1 MLRSLYIQNYALI
14 EKLDISFSSGFSVIT
29 GETGAGK
36 SIILGAIGLLLGQR
50 ADVKAIRVGASKC
63 IIEARFDISAYGMQ
77 PFFEENELE
86 YEEECILRREV
97 SASGKSRAFINDT
110 PASLAQMKE
119 LGEQLIDVHS
129 QHQNLLLNKE
139 GFQLNVLD
147 ILSHNEE
154 ALSAYQHIFG
164 AWKQA
169 QQDLEALVA
178 RANQDKS
185 DEDYIRF
192 QLEQL
197 EEAHLSAGEQEELEQ
212 EADTLSHAEEI
223 KAGLYRVGQTLYS
236 DEGGLLSGLKECLNT
251 MLGLQRVYPVAGE
264 LAERME
270 STYIELKD
278 ISQEVSGKE
287 DEIEFNPERLD
298 EVNERLNLIYTLQQ
312 KHRVSTVGELLAL
325 TDEYAAKLSAITSS
339 DEHIEE
345 LKARCDALY
354 NKVKKQAAVL
364 TKARTAAAREVEKQ
378 MAARLVPL
386 GMPNVRFQVEI
397 GARKE
402 PGIHGADTVNFL
414 FSANKN
420 GALQSVSSVAS
431 GGEIARVML
440 SIKAMIAGAVKLPT
454 IVFDEIDTGVSGEI
468 ADRMADIMQEMGEQD
483 RQVISITHLPQIAA
497 RGCAHYKVYKQDNET
512 ETNSHIR
519 RLTDDE
525 RVEEI
530 AHMLSGAKLTEAA
543 LNNARAL
550 LEVSNSKYPYMVD
563 NSEMIFGVRA
573 VIEAIQAGKEI
584 DKILVKKD
592 IQSDLSKELFAV
604 LKGTLIPVQ
613 RVPVER
619 INRVTRKNHQGVI
632 AFISSVTYQKT
643 EDLVPF
649 LFEQGKNPLFV
660 MLDGIT
666 DVRNFGAIART
677 CECAAVD
684 AVIIPARNSVSV
696 NADAMKTSAG
706 ALHTLPVCREHSL
719 KETLQFLKNSGFH
732 IVAATEKGDYDYTK
746 ADYTGPMC
754 IIMGAEDKGVSYD
767 NLALCDEWVKIPM
780 LGTIESLNV
789 SVAAG
794 ILIYEAVKQRTN

>member
-1 MLRSLYIQNYALI
+1 MAFLHCQLLIVNYQLSIKMLRSLYIQNYALI
-14 EKLDISFSSGFSVIT
+14 EKLDINFGSGFSVIT

-110 PASLAQMKE
+110 PASLSQMKE

-154 ALSAYQHIFG
+154 ALSVYQNIFG
-164 AWKQA
+164 EWKKA
-169 QQDLEALVA
+169 QQDLEALIA

-197 EEAHLSAGEQEELEQ
+197 EEARLSDGEQEELEQ

-236 DEGGLLSGLKECLNT
+236 DEGGLLSELKECLNT
-251 MLGLQRVYPVAGE
+251 MLGLQRVYPAAGE

-287 DEIEFNPERLD
+287 DEIEFNPERLE
-298 EVNERLNLIYTLQQ
+298 EVNERLNMIYTLQQ

-325 TDEYAAKLSAITSS
+325 TDEYAAQLSAITSS

-345 LKARCDALY
+345 LKTRCDALY

-378 MAARLVPL
+378 MAARLIPL

-397 GARKE
+397 DGRKE

-420 GALQSVSSVAS
+420 GALQSISSVAS

-440 SIKAMIAGAVKLPT
+440 SVKAMIASAVKLPT

-497 RGCAHYKVYKQDNET
+497 RGRAHYKVYKQDNET

-519 RLTDDE
+519 CLTDDE

-530 AHMLSGAKLTEAA
+530 AHMLSGATLTEAA
-543 LNNARAL
+543 LNNAKAL
-550 LEVSNSKYPYMVD
+550 LK
-563 NSEMIFGVRA
+563 
-573 VIEAIQAGKEI
+573 
-584 DKILVKKD
+584 
-592 IQSDLSKELFAV
+592 
-604 LKGTLIPVQ
+604 
-613 RVPVER
+613 
-619 INRVTRKNHQGVI
+619 
-632 AFISSVTYQKT
+632 SS
-643 EDLVPF
+643 
-649 LFEQGKNPLFV
+649 
-660 MLDGIT
+660 
-666 DVRNFGAIART
+666 
-677 CECAAVD
+677 
-684 AVIIPARNSVSV
+684 
-696 NADAMKTSAG
+696 
-706 ALHTLPVCREHSL
+706 
-719 KETLQFLKNSGFH
+719 
-732 IVAATEKGDYDYTK
+732 
-746 ADYTGPMC
+746 
-754 IIMGAEDKGVSYD
+754 
-767 NLALCDEWVKIPM
+767 
-780 LGTIESLNV
+780 
-789 SVAAG
+789 
-794 ILIYEAVKQRTN
+794 